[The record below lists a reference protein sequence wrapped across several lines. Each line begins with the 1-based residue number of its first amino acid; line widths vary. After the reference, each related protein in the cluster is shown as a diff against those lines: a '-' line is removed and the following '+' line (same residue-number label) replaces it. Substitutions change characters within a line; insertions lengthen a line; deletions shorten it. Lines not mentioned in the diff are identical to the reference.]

1 MSFLDNSGDIILD
14 AVLTDTGRFRL
25 AKGDGS
31 FRIVKFALGDDEI
44 NYSAYNKDHSS
55 GSAYY
60 DLDILQTPVLEA
72 FTNNASSMQSKLIS
86 IARTNLLYLPILK
99 LNELPSENTRHSSG
113 AFIVAVDE
121 ETEDDLLSVSD
132 KKGVLKGARPG
143 GSTGG
148 SGGGAVIRIDQG
160 LDTTEISPSFTI
172 DADLVETQ
180 FIVEIDN
187 RFASIVD
194 NNGNQA
200 RVSFIDDD
208 NVASY
213 YLSLGTD
220 TAYVAE
226 NTERDAAAGTETI
239 RGPRGTIIRLKLKS
253 SIELATS
260 DFLFDQLGTTTTIN
274 TFTVKYIDST
284 IRVTGATTGHRI
296 DIPVRFAKIP

>member
-1 MSFLDNSGDIILD
+1 MSFIDNSGDITID

-31 FRIVKFALGDDEI
+31 FKIVKFALGDSEI
-44 NYSAYNKDHSS
+44 NYAAYDKNHSS

-72 FTNNASSMQSKLIS
+72 FTNNGSSMQSKLLSIS
-86 IARTNLLYLPILK
+86 RTNLLYLPILK

-121 ETEDDLLSVSD
+121 TTEDNLLSVSD
-132 KKGVLKGARPG
+132 KRGVLKAARPG
-143 GSTGG
+143 GSAGG
-148 SGGGAVIRIDQG
+148 SGGGSVVRVDQG
-160 LDTTEISPSFTI
+160 LDTTEISPAFTI

-180 FIVEIDN
+180 YIVEIDN
-187 RFASIVD
+187 RFAQIVD
-194 NNGNQA
+194 SNGTPA

-220 TAYVAE
+220 AAYISE
-226 NTERDAAAGTETI
+226 NSERNAAAGTETI
-239 RGPRGTIIRLKLKS
+239 RGPRGTILKFKLKA
-253 SIELATS
+253 SIELSTS
-260 DFLFDQLGTTTTIN
+260 DFLFGQLGSTATVN
-274 TFTVKYIDST
+274 TFTVNYIDST
-284 IRVTGATTGHRI
+284 IRITGATTGFQLSV
-296 DIPVRFAKIP
+296 PVRFVKVP